1 MKRLVSALLFVLVA
15 IDAVLFL
22 LPITLVYIIGAA
34 VSIIFFFEAL
44 IFTMRAM
51 PHVLGLNVFILLSGY
66 ALYSLWW
73 LLIRHRKIKIDEISK
88 FIWGGLVV
96 GGLITVFIIF
106 EGVWSRT
113 GSLTSQK
120 DMAYLIFAGGPLMLT
135 LTLLAIMLPR
145 KRL

>member
-1 MKRLVSALLFVLVA
+1 
-15 IDAVLFL
+15 
-22 LPITLVYIIGAA
+22 
-34 VSIIFFFEAL
+34 
-44 IFTMRAM
+44 MRAM
-51 PHVLGLNVFILLSGY
+51 PHVLALYVFILLSGY
-66 ALYSLWW
+66 ALYSLCW

-106 EGVWSRT
+106 EVVWSRT